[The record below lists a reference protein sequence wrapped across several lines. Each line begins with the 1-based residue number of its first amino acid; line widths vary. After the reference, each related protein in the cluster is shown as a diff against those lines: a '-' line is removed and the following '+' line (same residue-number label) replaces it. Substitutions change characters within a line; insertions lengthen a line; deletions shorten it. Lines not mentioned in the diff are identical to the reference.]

1 VVKRFAFHF
10 VNQFSALLYAAFWQR
25 DLYRVRSLLIFGF
38 INHTVSVC
46 ESGVVTGCNSFYLD
60 TRVPHCRLRRKCF
73 RTSLLAS
80 SSGSQVSAR
89 RCV

>member
-38 INHTVSVC
+38 INHTVSWMC
-46 ESGVVTGCNSFYLD
+46 ESGVA
-60 TRVPHCRLRRKCF
+60 
-73 RTSLLAS
+73 TSCKLF
-80 SSGSQVSAR
+80 
-89 RCV
+89 